1 MLVEPDLNKEIVL
14 SEFGSSLT
22 SRIFAG
28 MWQVFH
34 VDIDSELGL

>member
-1 MLVEPDLNKEIVL
+1 MFVEHDLNKEIVL
-14 SEFGSSLT
+14 SEYGRPLT

-28 MWQVFH
+28 LWQIFH